1 MQFSY
6 LSHAG
11 PIALAAML
19 LNSPAGFRSFAGGQ
33 QAPACGNGKTHG
45 GIKLERINKTG
56 SPLRLRAASARTFY
70 SLTED
75 LRGITPALAR
85 LQGAKHPA

>member
-1 MQFSY
+1 MQLSY

-19 LNSPAGFRSFAGGQ
+19 FNSTAGFRSLVGGQ

-45 GIKLERINKTG
+45 GIKLERITKTE

-70 SLTED
+70 PLTED
-75 LRGITPALAR
+75 LRGITPDFAR
-85 LQGAKHPA
+85 QEGAKHPA

>member
-19 LNSPAGFRSFAGGQ
+19 FNSPAGFRSFAGGQ
-33 QAPACGNGKTHG
+33 QAPACGNDKTHS
-45 GIKLERINKTG
+45 GIKLERINKTE

-70 SLTED
+70 PLTED
-75 LRGITPALAR
+75 LRGSTSAFAQIE
-85 LQGAKHPA
+85 GAKRLA